1 MLRAMSRLLDA
12 LMISY
17 PTPGAPNS
25 SAPTTIMRHR
35 PMLVRKPLTIDG
47 DAAGRT
53 TCPEYA
59 DVCSD
64 PEAGCDFL
72 VPLTNT
78 MDAHNAVVVDPQC
91 ADGDDERR
99 ARVADSEPDDGERD
113 PREFQNRRG
122 IRTARSST
130 ASIRGE

>member
-1 MLRAMSRLLDA
+1 
-12 LMISY
+12 
-17 PTPGAPNS
+17 
-25 SAPTTIMRHR
+25 
-35 PMLVRKPLTIDG
+35 MLVRKPLTIDG
-47 DAAGRT
+47 DAAGRYDV
-53 TCPEYA
+53 PEYA

-72 VPLTNT
+72 VPLTNAV
-78 MDAHNAVVVDPQC
+78 DARVRAVVVDPQC

-113 PREFQNRRG
+113 PREFRNRTEYPDG
-122 IRTARSST
+122 GVAT